1 MRGYERSDVDG
12 GLCTACR
19 TGFRRSAVACVEC
32 ESNATSII
40 CIILMC
46 VRRSGVRQA
55 KGRVDH
61 CFPRCFLRAFV
72 VSGRSVGVGP
82 AAQVVIP
89 AVVCG
94 LYQASRSEL
103 AARQTTLFGAALA
116 IGSTVTWAQV
126 LAGLSMLDLPWPE
139 DFQAILKFASL
150 FLFDVDVLQFE
161 CLFGFG
167 HVAKY
172 LLSVLGPAVLIL
184 GYFALYGVSKVLPG
198 EYQMQWSPTVN
209 AAGTVSQI
217 VFIELISIA
226 MTPWQRL
233 TQPTGADS
241 VFKYPSVDFGTSDHN
256 TMVALGMLALLGIAM
271 PYLVW
276 SMVVIRDAPERAVA
290 DPSFLRT
297 YRFIFAKYRNECY
310 TFHLYFLLRQFLIA
324 LVPMVSPTE
333 TPEAPACGQRR
344 GGAKRAAFCGSPP
357 FQAAGSP

>member
-1 MRGYERSDVDG
+1 MT
-12 GLCTACR
+12 TA
-19 TGFRRSAVACVEC
+19 S
-32 ESNATSII
+32 
-40 CIILMC
+40 
-46 VRRSGVRQA
+46 
-55 KGRVDH
+55 RVV
-61 CFPRCFLRAFV
+61 FFLRAFV